1 MTVSD
6 RLKDIAQQ
14 IRDSKSV
21 PPQTAREFLSWF
33 GAQRRGYWVVQ
44 NIRRELSNAR
54 LRTEPDFESAYI
66 DSSIEFKLEPE
77 SSQEQKIT
85 PDAATATVSVY
96 NPSVS
101 VSDSISVS
109 DTAELSIYA
118 DPTYRISKLEAAN
131 KKPVSVTPNDTL
143 QEAVT
148 IMLINDFS
156 QLPVMTSER
165 DVKGIISWT
174 SIGARLS
181 LRKNGSQASEFMDQ
195 HQEMRADSSLFQA
208 IPIIVQYQYVL
219 IRGNDNRITGIVTAS
234 DLSLQFKQLSEP
246 FLLLGEVE
254 NHIRNILV
262 KKLSPEDISSVKDPN
277 DTQRN
282 ISGVADL
289 TFGEYIR
296 LLENLDRWNKVG
308 LPIDRV
314 KFCKELGRVRD
325 IRNDVMH
332 FDPDGIPSTD
342 LECLRGVTRFLQ
354 ELQRI
359 GVA

>member
-1 MTVSD
+1 MEVSV

-14 IRDSKSV
+14 IRDGRSV
-21 PPQTAREFLSWF
+21 PSPTVREFLSWF
-33 GAQRRGYWVVQ
+33 EAQRRSSLTVYR
-44 NIRRELSNAR
+44 IRRELWEVK

-77 SSQEQKIT
+77 PSHEQKI
-85 PDAATATVSVY
+85 PLETVELKG
-96 NPSVS
+96 
-101 VSDSISVS
+101 SDSISVS
-109 DTAELSIYA
+109 DTAELSIYT
-118 DPTYRISKLEAAN
+118 DPTYRISKLESAN
-131 KKPVSVTPNDTL
+131 KKPVSVTPNTTL

-156 QLPVMTSER
+156 QLPVMIGER
-165 DVKGIISWT
+165 EVKGVVSWT

-195 HQEMRADSSLFQA
+195 HQEIRADSSLFQA

-219 IRGNDNRITGIVTAS
+219 IRGSDNRITGIVTAS
-234 DLSLQFKQLSEP
+234 DLSLQFKQLAEP

-254 NHIRNILV
+254 NHIRNILGQ
-262 KKLSPEDISSVKDPN
+262 KLSPEEFSIVKDPT
-277 DTQRN
+277 DSQRKV
-282 ISGVADL
+282 SGVADL

-296 LLENLDRWNKVG
+296 LLENSDRWNKVG
-308 LPIDRV
+308 LPIDRAT
-314 KFCKELGRVRD
+314 FCKELGRVRD

-332 FDPDGIPSTD
+332 FDPDGIPPDD
-342 LECLRGVTRFLQ
+342 LECLRGVARFLE

-359 GVA
+359 GVP